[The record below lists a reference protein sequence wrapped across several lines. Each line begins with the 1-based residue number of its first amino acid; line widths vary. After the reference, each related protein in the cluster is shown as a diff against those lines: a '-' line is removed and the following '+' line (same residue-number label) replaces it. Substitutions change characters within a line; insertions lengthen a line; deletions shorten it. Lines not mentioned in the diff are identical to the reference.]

1 MTEHISPPQP
11 AGPKNQAQRVRCAKR
26 RRWEY
31 LAAEGIIASHHCTA
45 CHCTSLHITSHR
57 RKYESH
63 TAENDVSQQENHA
76 CIRRDGIYN
85 CHAEL
90 PGVYVVPGTK
100 ETGIERGSKQRCE
113 LCHAMPCHVDTWR
126 KQIRNPKPGNGN
138 PESKT
143 AQLRRIQ
150 NRSTRIQKP
159 AENGGINIAQTPVM
173 NTSLFATAPH
183 AQVKATN
190 KKGRKGMQQRRVI
203 TRSPTAV

>member
-1 MTEHISPPQP
+1 MGVS
-11 AGPKNQAQRVRCAKR
+11 GC
-26 RRWEY
+26 RWNY
-31 LAAEGIIASHHCTA
+31 CITA
-45 CHCTSLHITSHR
+45 LHITSHR
-57 RKYESH
+57 RTPHRRKYDSH
-63 TAENDVSQQENHA
+63 TAENDSLTARKPRMHST
-76 CIRRDGIYN
+76 RRDIQ
-85 CHAEL
+85 L
-90 PGVYVVPGTK
+90 PRRAAWCVVVPGTK

-150 NRSTRIQKP
+150 NGSTRIQKP
-159 AENGGINIAQTPVM
+159 AENGGINNAQTPVM
-173 NTSLFATAPH
+173 NTSLFATAPQ